1 MDQLIQI
8 VVDQGPDRDRCKTL
22 KTIRMTV
29 DQVAISITPDLSHLF
44 EKIPQSWLPYKDKLQ
59 FIHDVPSRWGMDHYY
74 MDLANVLDQC
84 CTHIVVLGQP
94 LGRQPIR
101 VARAQRSKPFAGR
114 IEPYCAF
121 FWDLSTYYL
130 LPRDCEKYWRSRIY
144 TMRVPLD
151 QNWPQSETQAYLS
164 DVDLIAK
171 FQDLLYKLQDP
182 FYTSEQEVQML
193 DPTTLPILL
202 RTLDFLFGEGSKIL
216 EERRERRK
224 SQQGQ
229 NQVEKTSKI
238 ESDAEVLSL
247 DTIQS
252 KEVALRQYISGTTWR
267 NAEKKIQA
275 LLDELELYSE
285 RYHLARKQ
293 YIIAGEANVEY
304 KVMHSLKESENGIA
318 ATTKELQDILCTIY
332 GKKVIIPELQG
343 E

>member
-1 MDQLIQI
+1 
-8 VVDQGPDRDRCKTL
+8 
-22 KTIRMTV
+22 
-29 DQVAISITPDLSHLF
+29 
-44 EKIPQSWLPYKDKLQ
+44 
-59 FIHDVPSRWGMDHYY
+59 
-74 MDLANVLDQC
+74 
-84 CTHIVVLGQP
+84 
-94 LGRQPIR
+94 
-101 VARAQRSKPFAGR
+101 
-114 IEPYCAF
+114 
-121 FWDLSTYYL
+121 
-130 LPRDCEKYWRSRIY
+130 
-144 TMRVPLD
+144 MRVPLD